1 MLVSLLDFVFE
12 NKQKVLHSA
21 VCVSSKLLECLCGI
35 GILHKNLERFA
46 FFLQELFNNWFIS
59 QHALHVHRDM
69 KHVGSLESTK
79 DE

>member
-1 MLVSLLDFVFE
+1 MLDFVFE

-59 QHALHVHRDM
+59 QRALHVHRDM

>member
-21 VCVSSKLLECLCGI
+21 VCFSSKLLECLCGI

-46 FFLQELFNNWFIS
+46 FFLQESFNNWFIR
-59 QHALHVHRDM
+59 QRALHVHRDM